1 MSTRYF
7 STQELEHYF
16 DNDRIQHEHI
26 EDIGDKYTTYQA
38 VLTTEDNKH
47 YAVTYSTTNG
57 GSNICFHAQDCVEL
71 FKAPTLKLGVR
82 YTPEK
87 DAQYMEVPELAT
99 KQEIEE
105 YRGMLEVAREELP
118 GLIIPTKPVE

>member
-1 MSTRYF
+1 MSTQYF

-47 YAVTYSTTNG
+47 YAVTYSTLNG
-57 GSNICFHAQDCVEL
+57 GSDICFHAQDCVEL
-71 FKAPTLKLGVR
+71 FKALSLTLGAK

-118 GLIIPTKPVE
+118 GLIIPKQNQ